1 MLTAK
6 KQRFAAAFAG
16 GASKTSAA
24 IAAGYSEKNADVT
37 GCKLVKDADVVA
49 ELARLGAGG
58 TPASS
63 DHATQPE
70 HPTGDKK
77 TPLQI
82 MESIA
87 NDEAVPLE
95 LRLRAAQAAAPYIHP
110 KVGEAGKKDGRKKA
124 AGDVAGGKFAPS
136 APPKLVV
143 SNKR

>member
-6 KQRFAAAFAG
+6 KQRFAAAIAG
-16 GASKTSAA
+16 GATKRGAA
-24 IAAGYSEKNADVT
+24 IAAGYSEKTAQQA
-37 GCKLVKDADVVA
+37 GCNLSKDADVVA

-58 TPASS
+58 KPLSAES
-63 DHATQPE
+63 DSRPDHQ
-70 HPTGDKK
+70 TGDKK
-77 TPLQI
+77 TPLEI

-110 KVGEAGKKDGRKKA
+110 KIGEAGKKEGRKKA